1 MKTLSAEATIHT
13 RERLHYLDWL
23 RVLAVL
29 GVFYAHS
36 INIYDMLYWHIR
48 SGGQSSGLIVLVV
61 FGTQW
66 GMALFFFLAGASAWF
81 ALESRTAGQFIGERF
96 KRLIIPFI
104 VGFILLSPPQAYLFA
119 ISQGTYHGSFI
130 QFIPYF
136 FENIHVSWNPQ
147 WIAAYGYHLWFLA
160 FLFFV
165 ALFTLPVLLL
175 LRRKRGLDFIGWL
188 ATLCSRP
195 TGLFVLVIPI
205 ALIQIAL
212 RAPFPGYQG
221 WADFFIWLVVY
232 VYGFILLADKRFTAA
247 ILKQGK
253 LACLVAL
260 SCLLIM
266 FIANFAGVLGS
277 WDAITSYTPGYV
289 LYQLLRSMTAWSMM
303 VFVLYFGMR
312 LLNKQ
317 NSVIDY
323 TNDAILPFYVFH
335 HPVVVVIAFYTMPWD
350 ISLGLKF
357 FFVTTAA
364 LIATLLIYDLL
375 IRRWNLMR
383 VLFGLR
389 PLPSRKSKNDNE
401 TPTHSPTLS
410 TPIQT

>member
-1 MKTLSAEATIHT
+1 MSTFKAKETLHT
-13 RERLHYLDWL
+13 HKRLHYLDWL

-36 INIYDMLYWHIR
+36 INIFDTLYWHIR
-48 SGGQSSGLIVLVV
+48 GGGQSSGLIVLVV

-81 ALESRTAGQFIGERF
+81 ALESRTSGQFIGERF

-119 ISQGTYHGSFI
+119 VNQGTYHGSFL

-136 FENIHVSWNPQ
+136 FEHIQVSWNPQ
-147 WIAAYGYHLWFLA
+147 WMAAYGYHLWFLA

-165 ALFTLPVLLL
+165 ALLTLPILLL
-175 LRRKRGLDFIGWL
+175 FRRKRGLDFIGWL
-188 ATLCSRP
+188 AAVCSKP
-195 TGLFVLVIPI
+195 AGLFVLVIPI

-232 VYGFILLADKRFTAA
+232 IYGFILLADKRFTIA
-247 ILKQGK
+247 IKQQGN
-253 LACLVAL
+253 LALLVAV
-260 SCLLIM
+260 SCLLIL
-266 FIANFAGVLGS
+266 FIASFAGVLSS
-277 WDAITSYTPGYV
+277 WDAITTYTPGYV
-289 LYQLLRSMTAWSMM
+289 LYQLLRSMTTWSLM
-303 VFVLYFGMR
+303 VFILYFGMR
-312 LLNKQ
+312 FLNRQ
-317 NSVIDY
+317 NRVIDY
-323 TNDAILPFYVFH
+323 ANDAILPFYVFH
-335 HPVVVVIAFYTMPWD
+335 HPVVVVIAFYTISWD

-357 FFVTTAA
+357 FLVTSAA
-364 LIATLLIYDLL
+364 LIVTLLIYDLL

-383 VLFGLR
+383 VLFGLK
-389 PLPSRKSKNDNE
+389 PLPHHKSKDDNA
-401 TPTHSPTLS
+401 TPPQYPEVSPHLHA
-410 TPIQT
+410 